1 LTTVGAIETIETVD
15 VKMTKDGEEIDQEDT
30 YGFADA
36 AKKAVMDIGNLPPAE
51 NEEGKPVDI
60 KFSLPITFRLR

>member
-1 LTTVGAIETIETVD
+1 
-15 VKMTKDGEEIDQEDT
+15 MTKDGEEIDQEDT